1 LPVGSR
7 HLRDFDPTLLSSLR
21 TGADAEAER
30 SFEALIRAYYSE
42 LLRYAMRAVG
52 SSVAAED
59 VLQDLFL
66 RIWASRHSL
75 EIRES
80 VRAYLYTALRRQI
93 YDHAKIQRRHGR
105 REGALAREWRAGDA
119 GGSPSWTTDA
129 LQDIEQA
136 DLASAVREAIGQ
148 LPERCREVYVLSRE
162 HGLSYGEIA
171 ETLGISVNT
180 VKTQMG
186 RAIRVL
192 RRVAAPF
199 LVAVLA
205 LRS

>member
-1 LPVGSR
+1 M
-7 HLRDFDPTLLSSLR
+7 
-21 TGADAEAER
+21 
-30 SFEALIRAYYSE
+30 I
-42 LLRYAMRAVG
+42 
-52 SSVAAED
+52 
-59 VLQDLFL
+59 
-66 RIWASRHSL
+66 
-75 EIRES
+75 
-80 VRAYLYTALRRQI
+80 
-93 YDHAKIQRRHGR
+93 
-105 REGALAREWRAGDA
+105 
-119 GGSPSWTTDA
+119 
-129 LQDIEQA
+129 
-136 DLASAVREAIGQ
+136 AIAT
-148 LPERCREVYVLSRE
+148 RWCREVYVLSRE